1 MAVYTVETFVW
12 DGNTDRW
19 LYDFELTLD
28 TRTIMWFDWDNA
40 GHSDR
45 WGEMIEIRLG
55 VNGYYR
61 DYFIKYSDAK
71 FLRSKG

>member
-28 TRTIMWFDWDNA
+28 TRTIMWFDWDNP
-40 GHSDR
+40 GHSSR
-45 WGEMIEIRLG
+45 WGDMIEIRLG